1 MSHGLADFSK
11 KLQLVLDALST
22 SRSQLAHDL
31 GVHKSLVARWVAGDV
46 TPTEHNLSRLT
57 LLIKQT
63 RPDFSLAVWRHD
75 VVAFAEAVGVSRR
88 EIERLSGGSA
98 PAAPARS
105 PESSHPIGLPLQG
118 PILARE
124 SIRREAANY
133 EGFYRMFR
141 QAFANSGIIV
151 MECLEIR
158 RTGEDLGFRCFDGWY
173 RHSGF
178 ILPMRGQ
185 LFFIG
190 EETARMD
197 ECFFLVVNGIAEPRA
212 MVLDGIL
219 LTVAGDRSHTPSATV
234 MVMQFAREIRQD
246 AREDEDVWTELCNE
260 TLSVNTEHRA
270 ADLIPEELRVA
281 VKNSVGI
288 SRNDGQF
295 DWVLRVP
302 GERSVSAGNTG
313 Y

>member
-1 MSHGLADFSK
+1 MSHGIADFSK
-11 KLQLVLDALST
+11 KLQLVLDALSA

-31 GVHKSLVARWVAGDV
+31 GVHKSLVARWVAGEV

-57 LLIKQT
+57 LLIRQT
-63 RPDFSLAVWRHD
+63 RPEFSLADWRND
-75 VVAFAEAVGVSRR
+75 LTAFAEAMGVKRR
-88 EIERLSGGSA
+88 EVERPGTA
-98 PAAPARS
+98 RPAPTEPAASAN
-105 PESSHPIGLPLQG
+105 PIGLPLQG
-118 PILARE
+118 PILARQA
-124 SIRREAANY
+124 IAREGANY

-158 RTGEDLGFRCFDGWY
+158 RAGEDLGFRCFDGWY

-212 MVLDGIL
+212 MLLDGIL
-219 LTVAGDRSHTPSATV
+219 LTVAGDRTHTPSATV
-234 MVMQFAREIRQD
+234 VLMQFARDISQD
-246 AREDEDVWTELCNE
+246 ASEDDEMWAEMCSE
-260 TLSVNTEHRA
+260 TLAVNTEHRA
-270 ADLIPEELRVA
+270 ADLISEELRMA

-302 GERSVSAGNTG
+302 SDRSVSIGNSG

>member
-1 MSHGLADFSK
+1 MSHGLADFST
-11 KLQLVLDALST
+11 KLQMVLDVLST

-31 GVHKSLVARWVAGDV
+31 GVHKSLVARWVAGEV

-57 LLIKQT
+57 LLIRQT
-63 RPDFSLAVWRHD
+63 RAEFSLSDWRHD
-75 VVAFAEAVGVSRR
+75 LVAFAEAIGAKRR
-88 EIERLSGGSA
+88 EIERLGGRPAVPEPA
-98 PAAPARS
+98 PAT
-105 PESSHPIGLPLQG
+105 HPIGLPLQG
-118 PILARE
+118 PLLARQ
-124 SIRREAANY
+124 SIAREAANY

-158 RTGEDLGFRCFDGWY
+158 RVGEDLGFRCFDGWY

-212 MVLDGIL
+212 MMLDGIL
-219 LTVAGDRSHTPSATV
+219 LTVAGDRTHTPSATV
-234 MVMQFAREIRQD
+234 VLMQFARDIRQD
-246 AREDEDVWTELCNE
+246 AGEDDAAWAEMCDE
-260 TLSVNTEHRA
+260 TLAVNTEHRA
-270 ADLIPEELRVA
+270 ADLISEELRMA

-302 GERSVSAGNTG
+302 SDRSVSIGNSG

>member
-1 MSHGLADFSK
+1 MGHALADFSK

-31 GVHKSLVARWVAGDV
+31 GVHKSLVARWVAGEV

-57 LLIKQT
+57 LLIRQT
-63 RPDFSLAVWRHD
+63 RPDFSLADWRND
-75 VVAFAEAVGVSRR
+75 LIAFAEAMGVKRR
-88 EIERLSGGSA
+88 EVER
-98 PAAPARS
+98 PAAAEPAPRT
-105 PESSHPIGLPLQG
+105 HPIGLPLQG
-118 PILARE
+118 PMLARQ
-124 SIRREAANY
+124 SIAREGANY
-133 EGFYRMFR
+133 EGYYRLFR

-151 MECLEIR
+151 MECVEIR
-158 RTGEDLGFRCFDGWY
+158 RVGEDLAFRCFDGWY

-190 EETARMD
+190 EESARLD

-219 LTVAGDRSHTPSATV
+219 LTVAGDRSHTPSATIV
-234 MVMQFAREIRQD
+234 VMQFARDISQD
-246 AREDEDVWTELCNE
+246 PAADEVAWAEMCNE

-270 ADLIPEELRVA
+270 ADLIPETLRAA
-281 VKNSVGI
+281 VKNEVGL
-288 SRNDGQF
+288 SRNDGQL

-302 GERSVSAGNTG
+302 IERSVSVGNSG

>member
-1 MSHGLADFSK
+1 MSHGIADFSK
-11 KLQLVLDALST
+11 KLQLVLDALSA

-31 GVHKSLVARWVAGDV
+31 GVHKSLVARWVAGEV

-57 LLIKQT
+57 LLIRQT
-63 RPDFSLAVWRHD
+63 RPDFSLSDWRHD
-75 VVAFAEAVGVSRR
+75 LAAFAEAMGVKRR
-88 EIERLSGGSA
+88 PVEGR
-98 PAAPARS
+98 AAS
-105 PESSHPIGLPLQG
+105 PEPAPNANPIGLPLQG
-118 PILARE
+118 PILARQ
-124 SIRREAANY
+124 SIAREGANY

-158 RTGEDLGFRCFDGWY
+158 RVGEDLGFRCFDGWY

-212 MVLDGIL
+212 MLLDGIL
-219 LTVAGDRSHTPSATV
+219 LTVAGDRTHTPSATV
-234 MVMQFAREIRQD
+234 VLMQFARDIRQD
-246 AREDEDVWTELCNE
+246 AGEDDEAWAEMCNE

-270 ADLIPEELRVA
+270 ADLISEELRMA

-302 GERSVSAGNTG
+302 SDRSVSIGNSG

>member
-1 MSHGLADFSK
+1 MSHGLADFST
-11 KLQLVLDALST
+11 KLQMVLDVLST

-31 GVHKSLVARWVAGDV
+31 GVHKSLVARWVAGEV

-57 LLIKQT
+57 LLIRQT
-63 RPDFSLAVWRHD
+63 RAEFSLSDWRHD
-75 VVAFAEAVGVSRR
+75 LVAFAEAIGAKRR
-88 EIERLSGGSA
+88 EIERLGGRPAVPEPA
-98 PAAPARS
+98 PAT
-105 PESSHPIGLPLQG
+105 HPIGLPLQG
-118 PILARE
+118 PLLARQ
-124 SIRREAANY
+124 SIAREAANY

-158 RTGEDLGFRCFDGWY
+158 RVGEDLGFRCFDGWY

-212 MVLDGIL
+212 MMLDGIL
-219 LTVAGDRSHTPSATV
+219 LTVAGDRTHTPSATV
-234 MVMQFAREIRQD
+234 VLMQFARDIRQD
-246 AREDEDVWTELCNE
+246 AGEDDVAWAEMCDE
-260 TLSVNTEHRA
+260 TLAVNTEHRA
-270 ADLIPEELRVA
+270 ADLISEELRMA

-302 GERSVSAGNTG
+302 SDRSVSIGNSG

>member
-1 MSHGLADFSK
+1 MSHGIADFSK
-11 KLQLVLDALST
+11 KLQLVLDALSA

-31 GVHKSLVARWVAGDV
+31 GVHKSLVARWVAGEV

-57 LLIKQT
+57 LLIRQT
-63 RPDFSLAVWRHD
+63 RADFSLSDWRND
-75 VVAFAEAVGVSRR
+75 LSAFAEAMGVKRR
-88 EIERLSGGSA
+88 DAERPGIRPALAEPA
-98 PAAPARS
+98 PDAN
-105 PESSHPIGLPLQG
+105 PIGLPLQG
-118 PILARE
+118 PLLARQA
-124 SIRREAANY
+124 IAREGANY

-141 QAFANSGIIV
+141 QALANSGLIV

-158 RTGEDLGFRCFDGWY
+158 RVGEDLGFRCFDGWY

-212 MVLDGIL
+212 MILDGIL
-219 LTVAGDRSHTPSATV
+219 LAVAGDRGHTPAATV
-234 MVMQFAREIRQD
+234 VLMQFARDISQD
-246 AREDEDVWTELCNE
+246 ASADEELWAEMCNE
-260 TLSVNTEHRA
+260 TLVVNTEHRA
-270 ADLIPEELRVA
+270 ADLISEELRKA

-302 GERSVSAGNTG
+302 AERSVSIGNSG

>member
-1 MSHGLADFSK
+1 MGHGVADFSK
-11 KLQLVLDALST
+11 KLQMVLDVLSK

-31 GVHKSLVARWVAGDV
+31 GVHKSLVARWVAGEV

-57 LLIKQT
+57 LLIRQT
-63 RPDFSLAVWRHD
+63 RPEFSLSDWRHD
-75 VVAFAEAVGVSRR
+75 LVAFAEVVGVRRR
-88 EIERLSGGSA
+88 EMERLGAGSA
-98 PAAPARS
+98 SHEPPQGG
-105 PESSHPIGLPLQG
+105 HPIGLPLQG
-118 PILARE
+118 PLLARQ
-124 SIRREAANY
+124 SIAREGANY

-158 RTGEDLGFRCFDGWY
+158 RVGEDLGFRCFDGWY

-190 EETARMD
+190 EESARLD

-212 MVLDGIL
+212 MILDGIL

-234 MVMQFAREIRQD
+234 VLMQFARDISQD
-246 AREDEDVWTELCNE
+246 ATTDETVWAEMCNE
-260 TLSVNTEHRA
+260 TLSVNTDHRA
-270 ADLIPEELRVA
+270 ADLIPESLRAA

-302 GERSVSAGNTG
+302 SERSVSIGNSG

>member
-1 MSHGLADFSK
+1 MSHGIADFSK
-11 KLQLVLDALST
+11 KLQLVLDALSA

-31 GVHKSLVARWVAGDV
+31 GVHKSLVARWVAGEV

-57 LLIKQT
+57 LLIRQT
-63 RPDFSLAVWRHD
+63 RPDFSLSDWRHD
-75 VVAFAEAVGVSRR
+75 LAVFAEAMGVKRR
-88 EIERLSGGSA
+88 PVEAKAASPEPA
-98 PAAPARS
+98 PAINPL
-105 PESSHPIGLPLQG
+105 GLPLQA
-118 PILARE
+118 PLLARQ
-124 SIRREAANY
+124 SIAREGANY

-141 QAFANSGIIV
+141 QAFANSGVIV

-158 RTGEDLGFRCFDGWY
+158 RVGEDLGFRCFDGWY

-212 MVLDGIL
+212 MLLDGIL
-219 LTVAGDRSHTPSATV
+219 LTVAGDRTHTPSATV
-234 MVMQFAREIRQD
+234 VLMQFARDVSPD
-246 AREDEDVWTELCNE
+246 AAEDEQLWAEMCNE
-260 TLSVNTEHRA
+260 TLTMNTEHRA
-270 ADLIPEELRVA
+270 GDLISEELRLA

-302 GERSVSAGNTG
+302 SDRSVSIGNSG

>member
-1 MSHGLADFSK
+1 MSHGLADFST
-11 KLQLVLDALST
+11 KLQMVLDVLST

-31 GVHKSLVARWVAGDV
+31 GVHKSLVARWVAGEV

-57 LLIKQT
+57 LLIRQT
-63 RPDFSLAVWRHD
+63 RAEFSLSDWRHD
-75 VVAFAEAVGVSRR
+75 LVAFAEAIGAKRR
-88 EIERLSGGSA
+88 EIERLGGRPVVPE
-98 PAAPARS
+98 PAA
-105 PESSHPIGLPLQG
+105 HPIGLPLQG
-118 PILARE
+118 PLLARQ
-124 SIRREAANY
+124 SIAREAANY

-158 RTGEDLGFRCFDGWY
+158 RVGEDLGFRCFDGWY

-212 MVLDGIL
+212 MMLDGIL
-219 LTVAGDRSHTPSATV
+219 LTVAGDRTHTPSATV
-234 MVMQFAREIRQD
+234 VLMQFARDIRQD
-246 AREDEDVWTELCNE
+246 AGEDDAAWAEMCDE
-260 TLSVNTEHRA
+260 TLAVNTEHRA
-270 ADLIPEELRVA
+270 ADLISEELRMA

-302 GERSVSAGNTG
+302 SDRSVSIGNSG

>member
-1 MSHGLADFSK
+1 MSHGLADFST
-11 KLQLVLDALST
+11 KLQMVLDVLST

-31 GVHKSLVARWVAGDV
+31 GVHKSLVARWVAGEV

-57 LLIKQT
+57 LLIRQT
-63 RPDFSLAVWRHD
+63 RADFSLSDWRQD
-75 VVAFAEAVGVSRR
+75 LVAFAEAIGAKRR
-88 EIERLSGGSA
+88 EIERLGGRPVVPEPA
-98 PAAPARS
+98 PAA
-105 PESSHPIGLPLQG
+105 HPIGLPLQG
-118 PILARE
+118 PLLARQ
-124 SIRREAANY
+124 SIAREAANY

-158 RTGEDLGFRCFDGWY
+158 RVGEDLGFRCFDGWY

-212 MVLDGIL
+212 MMLDGIL
-219 LTVAGDRSHTPSATV
+219 LTVAGDRTHTPSATV
-234 MVMQFAREIRQD
+234 VLMQFARDIRQD
-246 AREDEDVWTELCNE
+246 AGEDDAAWAEMCDE
-260 TLSVNTEHRA
+260 TLAVNTEHRA
-270 ADLIPEELRVA
+270 ADLISEELRMA

-302 GERSVSAGNTG
+302 SDRSVSIGNSG